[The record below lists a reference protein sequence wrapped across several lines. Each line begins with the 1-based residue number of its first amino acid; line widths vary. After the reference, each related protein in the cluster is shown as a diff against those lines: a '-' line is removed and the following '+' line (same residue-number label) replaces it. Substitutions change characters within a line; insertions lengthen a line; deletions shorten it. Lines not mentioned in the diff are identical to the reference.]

1 MTNLEILSYQYL
13 KRNLNEDNFMT
24 YEPHQDHML
33 EIDNL
38 KKINLQ
44 REINITGI
52 QKVFNDAQK
61 TEKVRS
67 FLGLS
72 KDEYSEYETT
82 FTDAFIGLNLHNLLR
97 LSPSEASR
105 PEVWNS
111 IIFSQPPA
119 LQYLEYRKNLEIVDE
134 SKKKKLVLSD
144 LFVTS
149 TMGNIH
155 QANKLSWPW
164 WVVEVTR
171 NGSSYV
177 SALDAFKSTTYF
189 TTRYI
194 QSFLLHQR
202 PIAIALSQYFA
213 EFDNEPKRFNKDRR
227 DVLATS
233 GTDGLGQY
241 SVALKDYFIEHRL
254 FESIEIPT
262 ISNIEFKE
270 WQESSSDFDFN
281 SGPKDFEVKQESLKK
296 VFEMFDEIGL
306 KRGWLKTSL

>member
-13 KRNLNEDNFMT
+13 KRNLNDDNFMD
-24 YEPHQDHML
+24 YKPLQDHML
-33 EIDNL
+33 EISDL
-38 KKINLQ
+38 KKINLH
-44 REINITGI
+44 REINIKGI
-52 QKVFNDAQK
+52 QKVFQDAQK
-61 TEKVRS
+61 TEKVRN

-72 KDEYSEYETT
+72 KEDFIDYETT
-82 FTDAFIGLNLHNLLR
+82 FTDAYVGLNLHNLLR

-111 IIFSQPPA
+111 IIFSQPHA
-119 LQYLEYRKNLEIVDE
+119 LQYLHYRKNLEIVDE
-134 SKKKKLVLSD
+134 SKKKKLTIND

-155 QANKLSWPW
+155 QTNRLSWPW

-171 NGSSYV
+171 NGSSYI

-194 QSFLLHQR
+194 QSFLMHQR
-202 PIAIALSQYFA
+202 PIAIALAQYFA

-254 FESIEIPT
+254 FKNIEIPT
-262 ISNIEFKE
+262 ISNEAFQI
-270 WQESSSDFDFN
+270 WQKNSSSFSFN
-281 SGPKDFEVKQESLKK
+281 SGPEDFKVSKESLKN
-296 VFEMFDEIGL
+296 VFKIFDEIGL
-306 KRGWLKTSL
+306 KRGWLKTI

>member
-13 KRNLNEDNFMT
+13 KRNLNDDNFID
-24 YEPHQDHML
+24 YKPLQDHML
-33 EIDNL
+33 EISDL
-38 KKINLQ
+38 KKINLH
-44 REINITGI
+44 REININGI
-52 QKVFNDAQK
+52 QKVFQDAQK
-61 TEKVRS
+61 LEKVRN

-72 KDEYSEYETT
+72 KEDFIDYETT
-82 FTDAFIGLNLHNLLR
+82 FTDAYVGLNLHNLLR

-111 IIFSQPPA
+111 IIFSQPQA
-119 LQYLEYRKNLEIVDE
+119 LKYLEYRKNLEIVDE
-134 SKKKKLVLSD
+134 SKKKKLSLSD

-155 QANKLSWPW
+155 QTNRLSWPW

-171 NGSSYV
+171 NGSSYI

-202 PIAIALSQYFA
+202 PIAIGLAQYFA

-254 FESIEIPT
+254 FKNIDIPT
-262 ISNIEFKE
+262 ISNEKFQK
-270 WQESSSDFDFN
+270 WQKNSSSFSFN
-281 SGPKDFEVKQESLKK
+281 SGPEDFKVSKESLKN
-296 VFEMFDEIGL
+296 VFKIFDEIGL
-306 KRGWLKTSL
+306 KRGWLKTI

>member
-1 MTNLEILSYQYL
+1 VLETT
-13 KRNLNEDNFMT
+13 D
-24 YEPHQDHML
+24 
-33 EIDNL
+33 L

-44 REINITGI
+44 RKINITGI
-52 QKVFNDAQK
+52 EKIFQDAQK
-61 TEKVRS
+61 TEKVRK

-72 KDEYSEYETT
+72 RDDFLDYETT
-82 FTDAFIGLNLHNLLR
+82 FTDAFVGLNLHNLLR

-111 IIFSQPPA
+111 VIFSQPFV
-119 LQYLEYRKNLEIVDE
+119 LQYLDYRKNLEIVDE
-134 SKKKKLVLSD
+134 SKKKKLALSD

-155 QANKLSWPW
+155 QNNKLSWPW

-171 NGSSYV
+171 NGSSYI

-202 PIAIALSQYFA
+202 PIAIALAQYFS
-213 EFDNEPKRFNKDRR
+213 EFDDEPKRFNKDRR

-233 GTDGLGQY
+233 GSDGLGQY

-254 FESIEIPT
+254 FENIEIPT
-262 ISNIEFKE
+262 ISNEEFIN
-270 WQESSSDFDFN
+270 WQEKSSSFSFD

-296 VFEMFDEIGL
+296 VFKIFDEIGL
-306 KRGWLKTSL
+306 KRGWLKITS

>member
-13 KRNLNEDNFMT
+13 KRNLNDDNFMD
-24 YEPHQDHML
+24 YKPLQDHML
-33 EIDNL
+33 EISDL
-38 KKINLQ
+38 KKINLH
-44 REINITGI
+44 REINIIGI
-52 QKVFNDAQK
+52 QKVFQDAQK
-61 TEKVRS
+61 TEKVRN

-72 KDEYSEYETT
+72 KEDFIDYETT
-82 FTDAFIGLNLHNLLR
+82 FTDAYIGLNLHNLLR

-111 IIFSQPPA
+111 IIFSQPHA
-119 LQYLEYRKNLEIVDE
+119 LQYLHYRKNLEIVDE
-134 SKKKKLVLSD
+134 SKKKKLTISD

-155 QANKLSWPW
+155 QTNKLSWPW

-171 NGSSYV
+171 NGSSYI

-194 QSFLLHQR
+194 QSFLMHQR
-202 PIAIALSQYFA
+202 PIAIALAQYFA
-213 EFDNEPKRFNKDRR
+213 DFDNEPKRFNKDRR

-254 FESIEIPT
+254 FKNIDIPT
-262 ISNIEFKE
+262 ISNEAFQK
-270 WQESSSDFDFN
+270 WQKNSSSFSFN
-281 SGPKDFEVKQESLKK
+281 SGPEDFKVSQESLEK
-296 VFEMFDEIGL
+296 VFKIFDHIGL
-306 KRGWLKTSL
+306 SRGWLKTI